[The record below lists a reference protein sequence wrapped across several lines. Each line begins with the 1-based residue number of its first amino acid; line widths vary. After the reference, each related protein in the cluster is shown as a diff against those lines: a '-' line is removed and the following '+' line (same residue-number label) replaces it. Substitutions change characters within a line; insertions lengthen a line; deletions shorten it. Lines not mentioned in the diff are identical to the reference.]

1 MRNHADFHLKYVQK
15 NFESKNISYT
25 KKFPGDAMEE
35 YYLEQL
41 QKRVQDDSKHIET
54 FQNLLSFC
62 ETLKKSM
69 ATNSYA
75 QEQR

>member
-1 MRNHADFHLKYVQK
+1 
-15 NFESKNISYT
+15 
-25 KKFPGDAMEE
+25 MEE

-41 QKRVQDDSKHIET
+41 QKRVQDDSTHLET
-54 FQNLLSFC
+54 FQNFLSFC

-69 ATNSYA
+69 ATNSDA